1 MVDVLGGLTATS
13 SLAFKILGWF
23 PSLSSNCDSLLRGRH
38 GQSLSRLSES
48 RAQVSVG

>member
-23 PSLSSNCDSLLRGRH
+23 PLL
-38 GQSLSRLSES
+38 LKL
-48 RAQVSVG
+48 ACLFPLQVFTAGVFK